1 MDCLRKIVIIA
12 ALILLDDCTA
22 DLHLMAAPFAP
33 LSGGSILYN
42 RYDFG
47 SGQAIARLASIE
59 QDGSRDRIVD
69 LNLIDPTYPVWSKD
83 GQILALTATDPQRP
97 NKASPDIFLLSAETF
112 EVSKITD
119 FQVSA
124 GGGGFAYVLA
134 LHKAFSP
141 DKSQI
146 AVSFYTIAGGSGENQ
161 VPSVTNIV
169 NGVTNIVEGRT
180 NNVSGI
186 SVVPSLQ
193 IFNVD
198 KTPGIPLLM
207 MFPNEGLYHG
217 GDGVD
222 WAPEQNRIVY
232 PVKIDVP
239 FENSPVNSY
248 VTALFLLEP
257 VFEPI
262 LNGRARQ
269 LTFPQ
274 GRLPRF
280 SSVVIEW
287 QDDFQPAVSPNR
299 QEVAYIRSDS
309 SISSFSQMASV
320 PSLRIIKLDGSNDR
334 QVVRFQSSDYVTHV
348 NWSPDGN
355 QLVFDFGKQA
365 YSGLSPL
372 QFVSSNTV
380 QLFTVNVDGTGLKQ
394 LRAPAAGWPA
404 WQPGGP
410 VVLGP
415 ATITA
420 LNPTA
425 AAVGGREF
433 DLIVT
438 GANFSPLSIVQWNGL
453 GLQTTFISPT
463 QLRAFV
469 PASRIAAEGAV
480 LITVA
485 ALGVEPSNL
494 AIFDINSPT
503 VAPPRLEINAVL
515 APNGREIIIQWPVSA
530 ANFVL
535 ETTRTL
541 GAQAGWQEA
550 GLPAVTDGSQRR
562 IAVNPAEATK
572 FYRLRR
578 Q

>member
-1 MDCLRKIVIIA
+1 
-12 ALILLDDCTA
+12 
-22 DLHLMAAPFAP
+22 
-33 LSGGSILYN
+33 
-42 RYDFG
+42 
-47 SGQAIARLASIE
+47 
-59 QDGSRDRIVD
+59 
-69 LNLIDPTYPVWSKD
+69 
-83 GQILALTATDPQRP
+83 
-97 NKASPDIFLLSAETF
+97 
-112 EVSKITD
+112 
-119 FQVSA
+119 
-124 GGGGFAYVLA
+124 
-134 LHKAFSP
+134 
-141 DKSQI
+141 
-146 AVSFYTIAGGSGENQ
+146 
-161 VPSVTNIV
+161 
-169 NGVTNIVEGRT
+169 
-180 NNVSGI
+180 VSGI
-186 SVVPSLQ
+186 SIVPSLQ
-193 IFNVD
+193 VFNVD

-207 MFPNEGLYHG
+207 MFPNEGLNHG

-239 FENSPVNSY
+239 FENSPINSY

-262 LNGRARQ
+262 LSGRSRQ

-274 GRLPRF
+274 GRLPPAF
-280 SSVVIEW
+280 SPVVIEW

-309 SISSFSQMASV
+309 FISSPFAQMSSA

-334 QVVRFQSSDYVTHV
+334 QVVNFQIGDYVTHV

-410 VVLGP
+410 VALGP

-438 GANFSPLSIVQWNGL
+438 GANFSRVSIVQWNGL

-469 PASRIAAEGAV
+469 PAGRIAAEGAV

-494 AIFDINSPT
+494 AIFDINAPA

-515 APNGREIIIQWPVSA
+515 APNGREIVIQWSASA

-535 ETTRTL
+535 ETTHTL
-541 GAQAGWQEA
+541 AGQAGWQEV
-550 GLPAVTDGSQRR
+550 GIPAVAVGSQRR
-562 IAVNPAEATK
+562 IAVNPFEAAR

-578 Q
+578 R